1 MQLNVFGLVKMVYW
15 AFMPLIKGCPCFFK
29 DVLLG
34 VHGFQG
40 LFMDF
45 KGLEAVSVF
54 FLKGCRVLILFSSR
68 EGFFQRFQ
76 GCIRAFMVFEC
87 V

>member
-1 MQLNVFGLVKMVYW
+1 MLLAANHFFDRTGSNLVQLNVFGLVKMVYW

-45 KGLEAVSVF
+45 KGLKAVSVF
-54 FLKGCRVLILFSSR
+54 FL
-68 EGFFQRFQ
+68 
-76 GCIRAFMVFEC
+76 
-87 V
+87 